1 MYTKICV
8 CVRVC
13 VRVHAR
19 GLVCAHVHAHGCV
32 HKQYMY
38 MCAYKQIYQMCIELH
53 DFRYSVGRILG
64 DGNFAVVRG
73 CVCRKTKEEY
83 ALKIIDKAKCR
94 GKEHMIESEVSILR
108 RVCIMNSKLTANH
121 VHLYFNDC

>member
-1 MYTKICV
+1 MFINP
-8 CVRVC
+8 
-13 VRVHAR
+13 
-19 GLVCAHVHAHGCV
+19 
-32 HKQYMY
+32 
-38 MCAYKQIYQMCIELH
+38 H

-108 RVCIMNSKLTANH
+108 RVCITNDNVKINH
-121 VHLYFNDC
+121 VYFHHFCDNLNGIYSHFKSVRDL